1 MYDTIKIK
9 TIETDTLYLRGF
21 IKEDIMIGL
30 LRRDYVEKNIVFL
43 SKEC

>member
-30 LRRDYVEKNIVFL
+30 LKKGLCRKEYCVF
-43 SKEC
+43 K